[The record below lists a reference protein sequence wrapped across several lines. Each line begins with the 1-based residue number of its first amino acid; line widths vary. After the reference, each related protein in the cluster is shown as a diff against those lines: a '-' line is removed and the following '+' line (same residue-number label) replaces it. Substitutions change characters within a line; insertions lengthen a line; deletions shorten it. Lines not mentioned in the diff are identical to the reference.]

1 VVLSK
6 AKGKVT
12 YKTRITLRVE
22 GDFEGHGFGKGI
34 DMLLTGIDEYGSLNR
49 AAKEL
54 GMAYSKAWR
63 VLRLTEEEFGV
74 RLIERNGA
82 HGSTITQEGRD
93 FLLHYREMVRA
104 AEEAAGLVFERYF
117 Q

>member
-1 VVLSK
+1 MGLTG
-6 AKGKVT
+6 AKGNVT
-12 YKTRITLRVE
+12 YKTRVTLRVD

-34 DMLLTGIDEYGSLNR
+34 DMLLSGIDEYGSLNR

-74 RLIERNGA
+74 QLIARNGA
-82 HGSTITQEGRD
+82 HGSAITPEGRD
-93 FLLHYREMVRA
+93 FLDHYREMVQA
-104 AEEAAGLVFERYF
+104 ADDAAGAVFDKYF
-117 Q
+117 K